1 MCRNLWRYNYSNFAS
16 PPMYGTR
23 FREWLLPPNHTFRL
37 SKLTN
42 RPQFS
47 TVYTLIDHRNDGFT
61 AKSWTFYGVISM
73 VYTTVDHGKL
83 WSICFFTITFSF
95 FSRKTKPYPPP
106 PQKKR
111 EKKNGTTWH
120 VTSFPWSTLSQTIA
134 LDQSAP
140 EDTLSY
146 CKK

>member
-1 MCRNLWRYNYSNFAS
+1 MCRNLWRYYYRNFAS

-23 FREWLLPPNHTFRL
+23 FSEWLLPPNHTFRL

-73 VYTTVDHGKL
+73 VYTSVDHGKL

-95 FSRKTKPYPPP
+95 FSPKTKPYPLPP
-106 PQKKR
+106 PKKK
-111 EKKNGTTWH
+111 EKKKWH
-120 VTSFPWSTLSQTIA
+120 YVTCYVISMVHTLTDHSSWPI
-134 LDQSAP
+134 SARGYAQ
-140 EDTLSY
+140 LL
-146 CKK
+146 

>member
-23 FREWLLPPNHTFRL
+23 FSEWLLPPNHTFRL

-61 AKSWTFYGVISM
+61 AKSWTFYGVISI
-73 VYTTVDHGKL
+73 VYTSVDHGKL

-106 PQKKR
+106 PKKKR
-111 EKKNGTTWH
+111 EKKWH
-120 VTSFPWSTLSQTIA
+120 YVTCYVISMVHTLTDHSSWPI
-134 LDQSAP
+134 SARGYAQ
-140 EDTLSY
+140 LL
-146 CKK
+146 

>member
-23 FREWLLPPNHTFRL
+23 FSEWLLPPNHTFRL

-61 AKSWTFYGVISM
+61 GKSWTFYGVISM
-73 VYTTVDHGKL
+73 VYTSVDHGKL

-95 FSRKTKPYPPP
+95 FSRKNKPYPLPP
-106 PQKKR
+106 PQNK
-111 EKKNGTTWH
+111 EKKKM
-120 VTSFPWSTLSQTIA
+120 A
-134 LDQSAP
+134 LRDMLRHFHGPHSHRP
-140 EDTLSY
+140 
-146 CKK
+146 